1 MDNEQSQAKGQ
12 NRNRLL
18 LSATS
23 ITKTASSLGRS
34 AASNETPAPRA
45 IQNTA
50 LETHRCAAS
59 GFPAA
64 EISS

>member
-1 MDNEQSQAKGQ
+1 MNSHKQKAK

-45 IQNTA
+45 IQNA
-50 LETHRCAAS
+50 AQTHRCAAS